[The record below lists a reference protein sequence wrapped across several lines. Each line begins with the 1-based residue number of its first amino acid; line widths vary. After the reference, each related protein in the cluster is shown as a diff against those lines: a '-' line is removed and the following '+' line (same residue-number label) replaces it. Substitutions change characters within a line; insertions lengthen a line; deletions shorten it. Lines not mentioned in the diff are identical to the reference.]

1 MGFPTL
7 FSLIAGL
14 LLGAAAATVVVRL
27 MAGARQAALA
37 AERDLLR
44 ERVAD
49 LESSTEHDRELA
61 ATLGPLTSALGRV
74 EEQVRILER
83 DRVAQYAQ
91 LGEQL
96 SAVRGDSA
104 ALRAQTTA
112 LAGALRSPTAR
123 GSWGEVQL
131 RRVVEHAGMLPRV
144 DFTTQAVATTPDG
157 AGVRP
162 DLVVHLPGGK
172 HVVVDAKAP
181 LTAFLEA
188 SEAPDDPRRQA
199 EAAAAHARA
208 LRGHVDALAAKE
220 YWRAFDP
227 APEVVI
233 CFVPGEAFLAAACS
247 TDPALL
253 EYAMSRRVVLA
264 TPTTLLTLLRT
275 VALTWQTEAVSGSA
289 RELYGL
295 GRELYTRLATLGRH
309 ATRLGRSLQRT
320 VEDYNAV
327 VGTLERRV
335 LVTARK
341 MRDLEV
347 TDADL
352 SEVEVIDAVARPL
365 TAVEL
370 LDPDPDRRVPEPVDP
385 ATDGTAAAG
394 TTGGAIQRNDR
405 PTQPGPRG
413 SGTAEVPGPT
423 EP

>member
-1 MGFPTL
+1 MGLSTL
-7 FSLIAGL
+7 FSLVTGL
-14 LLGAAAATVVVRL
+14 ILGAAAATVVVRL
-27 MAGARQAALA
+27 LADARQAALT
-37 AERDLLR
+37 AERDLLHD
-44 ERVAD
+44 RVTD
-49 LESSTEHDRELA
+49 LESSGEHDRELA
-61 ATLGPLTSALGRV
+61 SALGPLASALGRV
-74 EEQVRILER
+74 EEQVRTLER

-96 SAVRGDSA
+96 RAVRGDSE

-172 HVVVDAKAP
+172 QVVVDAKAP
-181 LTAFLEA
+181 LAAFLEA
-188 SEAPDDPRRQA
+188 SEAPDDTRRQA
-199 EAAAAHARA
+199 EAAEAHARA

-253 EYAMSRRVVLA
+253 EHAMSRRVVLA

-289 RELYGL
+289 RQLYGL

-309 ATRLGRSLQRT
+309 TTRLGRSLQRT
-320 VEDYNAV
+320 VEEYNAV

-347 TDADL
+347 TDTDL
-352 SEVEVIDAVARPL
+352 PATEAIDAVARPL

-370 LDPDPDRRVPEPVDP
+370 LDPDPEGRVLGP
-385 ATDGTAAAG
+385 ASPGADAAA
-394 TTGGAIQRNDR
+394 
-405 PTQPGPRG
+405 TQ
-413 SGTAEVPGPT
+413 T
-423 EP
+423 